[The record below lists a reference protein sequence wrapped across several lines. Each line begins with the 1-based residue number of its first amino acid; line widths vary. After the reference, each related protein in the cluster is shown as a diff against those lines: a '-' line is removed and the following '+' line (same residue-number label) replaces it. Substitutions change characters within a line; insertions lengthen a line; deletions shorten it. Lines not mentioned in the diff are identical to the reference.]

1 MEILVKPNYVQV
13 YNLCKYI
20 YQFINIQLI
29 AYQYSKI
36 NIVQTYPSTLIVILS
51 LKMINIHLDPGVINF
66 STKKVLVYHTTCLIL
81 QL

>member
-1 MEILVKPNYVQV
+1 MLKFTTYAN
-13 YNLCKYI
+13 I

-29 AYQYSKI
+29 ACTNIQIILDI
-36 NIVQTYPSTLIVILS
+36 NTHGHSIP
-51 LKMINIHLDPGVINF
+51 KEWINIHLDPGMINFF